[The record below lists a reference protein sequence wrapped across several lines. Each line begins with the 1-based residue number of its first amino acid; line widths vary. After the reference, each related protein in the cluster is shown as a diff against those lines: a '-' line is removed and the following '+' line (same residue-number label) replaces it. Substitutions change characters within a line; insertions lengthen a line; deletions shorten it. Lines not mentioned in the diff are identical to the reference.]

1 MVVVIKTGRCKIQL
15 GRDKRP
21 FYKKKSDEEKTGDGS
36 SGDEEEE
43 VVVAGKAL
51 KANSLKK

>member
-21 FYKKKSDEEKTGDGS
+21 FYKKRVMKKKQVMEA
-36 SGDEEEE
+36 
-43 VVVAGKAL
+43 VVMKRWRL
-51 KANSLKK
+51 

>member
-36 SGDEEEE
+36 SGDEEE